1 MRMNLKEV
9 TKTDKFFMMSIHG
22 YGLCLYK
29 ITDTSY
35 DHGIECLNLFTSKI
49 EFHHYLDDDD
59 GTKVLLVSDEDVRGL
74 IKMYNE

>member
-1 MRMNLKEV
+1 MKMNLKEV

-49 EFHHYLDDDD
+49 EFHHYLTDSA
-59 GTKVLLVSDEDVRGL
+59 GTKVLLVNDETARSL